1 MASAASISADR
12 NRGLALLMGGAM
24 LAGALLLMAQ
34 IMTAFSA
41 FAARPGPADSLVL
54 GTWLAEDL
62 AGGGVID
69 RAQTTLSISPDGAVS
84 GSGGCNRYR
93 ATATTSGAAISLGPL
108 VATRMACPP
117 ALMNQ
122 EAKFFGI
129 LAAAR
134 GWRVDAARRKLELM
148 DGAGIVLARFSSL

>member
-1 MASAASISADR
+1 MASAASISAGR

-34 IMTAFSA
+34 IVTAFGA
-41 FAARPGPADSLVL
+41 FAARPGSADSLV

-69 RAQTTLSISPDGAVS
+69 RARTTLSISPDGAVS
-84 GSGGCNRYR
+84 GSGGCNHYR
-93 ATATTSGAAISLGPL
+93 ATAKISGAAISLGPL

-129 LAAAR
+129 LAAAH